1 MKLKGVLVIIARAMV
16 IIGAIYAAMLAV
28 TALFGDLENVYEATK
43 PGILIWIAAAFAVVM
58 LYKFAEV
65 CDDSESEKRD

>member
-1 MKLKGVLVIIARAMV
+1 MKLKGALVIIARAMV
-16 IIGAIYAAMLAV
+16 IMGAIYTAILAV

-43 PGILIWIAAAFAVVM
+43 LGIVIWIAAAFAVVI